1 MTHKTQRIKPF
12 LKNDSK
18 NFFFHDSKNLT
29 FFWIWLLKN
38 IFWLKELNLFRIWL
52 KELNFF
58 HDSELNF
65 FMTQRIEL
73 FFSEWLKDFVEYDSK
88 KRTFLWIWLKVL
100 NLFFNMTQGIE
111 SSFSEWLEDLN
122 FILHVSK
129 N

>member
-1 MTHKTQRIKPF
+1 MTQI
-12 LKNDSK
+12 
-18 NFFFHDSKNLT
+18 FFE
-29 FFWIWLLKN
+29 N

-65 FMTQRIEL
+65 FLMTQRIEL

-88 KRTFLWIWLKVL
+88 NRTFLWIWLKVL

-111 SSFSEWLEDLN
+111 SSFSEWLEDL
-122 FILHVSK
+122 ICSK
-129 N
+129 ISIKL